1 MADVL
6 EAIAEV
12 AADNVEV
19 AKAAIQTGQVG
30 QVIPPDRI
38 EATIHRNDV
47 PDQRLLIL
55 RSI

>member
-6 EAIAEV
+6 EAIVEV

-47 PDQRLLIL
+47 PDQRPLIL